1 MAERRTPVHR
11 LMSEREG
18 EGAVCGSVLFRNLR
32 SAEPFIDWKLR
43 QGCTVRLWHDQDIHR
58 PLTVEFEP

>member
-1 MAERRTPVHR
+1 
-11 LMSEREG
+11 MSEREG

-43 QGCTVRLWHDQDIHR
+43 QGCTVRLWHQNDIYGK
-58 PLTVEFEP
+58 LTVEFEP